1 VSFQE
6 LQDSLTACWT
16 LLNNCF
22 DSEPLWVSSYSFSPD
37 GKQIAIG
44 RAGVNKL

>member
-1 VSFQE
+1 MSFQE
-6 LQDSLTACWT
+6 LQDYLTACWT

-22 DSEPLWVSSYSFSPD
+22 DSGPLWVSSYSFSPD
-37 GKQIAIG
+37 GKQITIG